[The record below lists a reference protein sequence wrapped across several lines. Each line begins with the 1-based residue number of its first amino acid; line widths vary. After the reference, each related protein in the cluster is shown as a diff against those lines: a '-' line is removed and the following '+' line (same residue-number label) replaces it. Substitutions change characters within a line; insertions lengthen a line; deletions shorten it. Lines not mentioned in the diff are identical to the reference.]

1 MNVAITTKYKIIT
14 FLKAYVKSMRLY
26 YAFVTGIPGW
36 VGVAF
41 YAHIATNF
49 KTVEVLP
56 SVERKFVILMLLFLS
71 WGINQIINDFLG
83 RKEDRI
89 NAPRRP
95 MVTGELHVGAA
106 MILSGML
113 ILATGLIS
121 WFYLEPIALIP
132 LTFGVLLNILYEY
145 AKGYGLWGNVI
156 FGLMISMCPAFGYLA
171 SGPIHKPYFT
181 SSRLAIWGLIWL
193 INSLMTYYTYF
204 KDYKGDKRAG
214 KRTVIV
220 KYGLRKARVFGLIGS
235 VLPLLYFVVVYSQDF
250 IVARV
255 NRVFIVLGI
264 LAVFL
269 QVWTGVL
276 YYRNPIGKRTYFSLA
291 TNFRACICAQAAL
304 IALFNTELALILFI
318 VSYIFVGFLFDLYP
332 DAKA

>member
-1 MNVAITTKYKIIT
+1 MNDAITAKNRVKN

-41 YAHIATNF
+41 YAHIAVNF
-49 KTVEVLP
+49 KTVEVVP

-83 RKEDRI
+83 QKEDRI

-106 MILSGML
+106 MVLSGLL
-113 ILATGLIS
+113 ILATTLIS

-132 LTFGVLLNILYEY
+132 LALGVLLNILYEY

-156 FGLMISMCPAFGYLA
+156 FGLMISMCPVFGYLA
-171 SGPIHKPYFT
+171 SGPIHTPYFT

-193 INSLMTYYTYF
+193 NNSLMTYYTYF
-204 KDYKGDKRAG
+204 KDYKGDKKVG

-220 KYGLRKARVFGLIGS
+220 KYGLKKARVFGLIGS
-235 VLPLLYFVVVYSQDF
+235 ALPFLYFIVVYSQDF

-255 NRVFIVLGI
+255 NRVFIVLWI

-269 QVWTGVL
+269 QIWTAVL
-276 YYRNPIGKRTYFSLA
+276 YYRNPVGERTYFSLA